1 MLVKGARL
9 STTTIWPCSPSKA
22 QALRA
27 YPCFPLR
34 LQLIQA
40 PKLPTAIT
48 FSAPRFIMK
57 VVTVLSLLATCAAVD
72 YRPGCMTL
80 PKKRHFD
87 NDKCVERIGEAMQ
100 SDFAFRIVVD
110 EQNVFVWNEI
120 LALANKYDYEFSKS
134 YKTTQALQRVAKKRG
149 CHHERLGRS
158 RCKLCAPSLDLLHAL
173 PRSCWTTRSVD
184 QADCVISWRL
194 SWMDGN
200 VQLWATFRAA
210 WLAESWDLGVGLGK
224 GLIEAYEE
232 NGQIH
237 VKFKPAG
244 GDF

>member
-1 MLVKGARL
+1 
-9 STTTIWPCSPSKA
+9 
-22 QALRA
+22 
-27 YPCFPLR
+27 
-34 LQLIQA
+34 
-40 PKLPTAIT
+40 
-48 FSAPRFIMK
+48 MK
-57 VVTVLSLLATCAAVD
+57 VATVLSLLATCAAVD

-87 NDKCVERIGEAMQ
+87 NDMCVERIGEAMQ

-134 YKTTQALQRVAKKRG
+134 YKTTQALQRVAKNVAATMKDWAEAG
-149 CHHERLGRS
+149 ANYGAQLGFAACFATQLLDNENCGLGGLCHIKE
-158 RCKLCAPSLDLLHAL
+158 A
-173 PRSCWTTRSVD
+173 V
-184 QADCVISWRL
+184 
-194 SWMDGN
+194 MDGW
-200 VQLWATFRAA
+200 QCAA
-210 WLAESWDLGVGLGK
+210 LGYFQGGLAGGVLGVGVGLGK

-244 GDF
+244 GEF